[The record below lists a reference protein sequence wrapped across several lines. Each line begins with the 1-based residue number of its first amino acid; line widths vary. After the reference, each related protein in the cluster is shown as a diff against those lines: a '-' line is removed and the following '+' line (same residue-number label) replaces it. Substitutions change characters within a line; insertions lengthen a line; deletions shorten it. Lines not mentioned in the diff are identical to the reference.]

1 MGKRPRIDD
10 NLKPMEVANKIKKDS
25 IIAASQLVASIASAT
40 SAAGAT
46 LSKKAL
52 STLKKTGRLPSKVPG
67 RAVKAAEA
75 LQPQKSDATK
85 KSIETLTL
93 IARKMFERTNF
104 TLSDMLNPVHSA
116 FKSDLKAKWTSMPK
130 EERNVIIEADKRALT
145 LRAQAAKAQELIEF
159 PFPTIADDHC
169 ETGLDALSDAAELL
183 KALALSMEVEPASL
197 RLYDPFYCNGA
208 SAEHLKSLGFPN
220 VYNVREDW
228 YAAVRENRVPPF
240 DVLVTNPA
248 YSGDHISLLLS
259 YCSQL
264 GKPFL
269 LLMPNYVSGKP
280 QCRNASSRI
289 HSSEGGSGIVFVY
302 PPKRYMYWTPHGLR
316 DKAKVQSHS
325 SALGSRTSPFVSFW
339 YCSFGTKHEEN
350 VLTRTTGPTKRLR
363 SAFIVEDLP
372 ASVKPP
378 AVIFSDNEQDTN
390 DVAFDSSTFGL
401 NVAVHTHASS
411 SSSFQSS
418 QNVDV
423 KVCVN
428 KRWVSND

>member
-1 MGKRPRIDD
+1 MKTGKRPRDD
-10 NLKPMEVANKIKKDS
+10 KKRGKEEDEVEEKLIAKKVS
-25 IIAASQLVASIASAT
+25 KVSVASIASAA

-52 STLKKTGRLPSKVPG
+52 STLKKTGRLPTSVPG
-67 RAVKAAEA
+67 RAAKAAEA
-75 LQPQKSDATK
+75 LQPCKTDPK
-85 KSIETLTL
+85 KTEALMVS
-93 IARKMFERTNF
+93 ARKMFERTHF

-116 FKSDLKAKWTSMPK
+116 FKSDLKDRWMTMPK
-130 EERNVIIEADKRALT
+130 EERSVIIEADKRALS
-145 LRAQAAKAQELIEF
+145 LRAQAAKAHEEVEF

-183 KALALSMEVEPASL
+183 KALAKSMGVEPSNL
-197 RLYDPFYCNGA
+197 KLYDPFYCNGA
-208 SAEHLKSLGFPN
+208 SAEHLKTLGFPN

-228 YAAVRENRVPPF
+228 YAAVRENRVPSF
-240 DVLVTNPA
+240 DVLITNPA

-280 QCRNASSRI
+280 ECRIASSRI
-289 HSSEGGSGIVFVY
+289 HSGEGGSGIVFVY

-316 DKAKVQSHS
+316 DKSKVQSHS

-339 YCSFGTKHEEN
+339 YCSFGTEHEEN

-363 SAFIVEDLP
+363 SAFILEDLP
-372 ASVKPP
+372 PSVKPP
-378 AVIFSDNEQDTN
+378 SVAFSDEGEEGGFAQ
-390 DVAFDSSTFGL
+390 FDQATFGL
-401 NVAVHTHASS
+401 NAALHAHAVPPRPAQQARISS
-411 SSSFQSS
+411 SGH
-418 QNVDV
+418 
-423 KVCVN
+423 
-428 KRWVSND
+428 WVAED